1 MVGVSR
7 KYRRTP
13 FGFDGPGVTS
23 RTLQEFLPRLM
34 QRLERVY
41 HTNPDLVIETWP
53 KVVGE
58 ALAPMTRA
66 TSFVDGVL
74 RVTVRTSTLL
84 SVLSN
89 PVDKQRIMAALC
101 ERLPGL
107 VIENIVFKI
116 G

>member
-1 MVGVSR
+1 MSRRR
-7 KYRRTP
+7 KYQRTP
-13 FGFDGPGVTS
+13 FGYDGPGITS
-23 RTLQEFLPRLM
+23 HTLQEFLPRLT
-34 QRLERVY
+34 QRLECVY
-41 HTNPDLVIETWP
+41 HAHPNLVIETWP

-58 ALAPMTRA
+58 VLAPMTRA
-66 TSFVDGVL
+66 TAFVDGVL
-74 RVTVRTSTLL
+74 RVTVKTSTLL